1 MKLKALL
8 SGLTLVLFCAV
19 GFAQTAKPKVVKKQA
34 VQKQRIKQ
42 GVKSGEITR
51 QEATKLRTQQKEI
64 RQTKQAAKADGVV
77 TKKERAIIN
86 KKQRAASG
94 NIARKKHN
102 EKKQK

>member
-8 SGLTLVLFCAV
+8 SGLTLALFCTV
-19 GFAQTAKPKVVKKQA
+19 GFAQTAKPRAVKKQT
-34 VQKQRIKQ
+34 VQKERIKD

-51 QEATKLRTQQKEI
+51 KEATVLRAQQKEI
-64 RQTKQAAKADGVV
+64 RRTKQAAKADGVV
-77 TKKERAIIN
+77 TKKERVIIN

-102 EKKQK
+102 EKKKK